1 MTAGSPGWL
10 LRHELRLAWRTAGG
24 GRMWLLL
31 LFGGALW
38 AAVHFVAWGSLS
50 ALNKLPDGQIPVPAI
65 AIAGGVFWLFASIM
79 VSQTVAHAVA
89 ALFDRG
95 DLDLLL
101 ASPIPQRTVF
111 LVRGIGIALSACLL
125 PALLMFP
132 FAHAGVVVGRWGLL
146 GIYPVVIALALGSA
160 AAGMA
165 LTMSL
170 VALLGARRAKTVAQI
185 MAALIGAGFF
195 LVSQMQNM
203 LSGNARASLSAW
215 LRHEI
220 QPGGWLEPES
230 MLWWPVRA
238 MLGEVL
244 PILCML
250 AIGVGSF
257 WFVVNLTYRRFVA
270 GTQESGAA
278 GKTRASK
285 SNGPVTFTSGAVQLI
300 LFKEWK
306 LLARDPQ
313 IISQTLLQIL
323 YLIPLVFLG
332 LRGDKTSFMLIPGL
346 VMMTAMLAGNLAWLT
361 IAAED
366 APELV
371 GTSPVPISQI
381 RWIKALAAMLPV
393 AAMLVPLVL
402 WWLPRDPAGAL
413 ALVVCS
419 GGGMLSACVVQ
430 IWNPRRGNR
439 RDLKQR
445 YKQSKFLNF
454 LEAFGSMGWAA
465 AAFCLNGHWVW
476 LPLALALAACGPAA
490 AWLLG
495 RKVRA
500 EGVLA

>member
-1 MTAGSPGWL
+1 MIAGSPGWL
-10 LRHELRLAWRTAGG
+10 LRHELRLAWRTTGG

-38 AAVHFVAWGSLS
+38 AAVHFAAWGMLS
-50 ALNKLPDGQIPVPAI
+50 ALNRVPGGEVPAQAI

-111 LVRGIGIALSACLL
+111 LVRGIGIALGACLL
-125 PALLMFP
+125 PVLLMFP

-146 GIYPVVIALALGSA
+146 GIYPVMLALALGCA
-160 AAGMA
+160 AVGMA

-195 LVSQMQNM
+195 LLSQVQNM
-203 LSGNARASLSAW
+203 LSGSARAALSDW

-220 QPGGWLEPES
+220 QPGGWLGPDS
-230 MLWWPVRA
+230 VLWWPVRA

-244 PILCML
+244 PIVCML
-250 AIGVGSF
+250 ALGVGSF

-270 GTQESGAA
+270 GTQESVAG
-278 GKTRASK
+278 GKTRSRQ
-285 SNGPVTFTSGAVQLI
+285 SSGPVAFTSGAMRLI

-313 IISQTLLQIL
+313 IISQTLLQVL

-332 LRGDKTSFMLIPGL
+332 LRGDRTSFMLIPGL
-346 VMMTAMLAGNLAWLT
+346 VMITAMLAGNLAWLT

-371 GTSPVPISQI
+371 GTSPVPIARI

-393 AAMLVPLVL
+393 AAVLLPLAL
-402 WWLPRDPAGAL
+402 WWLLRDPFGAL
-413 ALVVCS
+413 TLVVCC

-439 RDLKQR
+439 RDMKQR
-445 YKQSKFLNF
+445 YKQSKLMNI

-465 AAFCLNGHWVW
+465 VAFCFSGYWLW
-476 LPLALALAACGPAA
+476 LPLALAVAASAPIA

-495 RKVRA
+495 RRVRA